1 MSSPVVLVT
10 GSDKRLPVGWWA
22 TRLQLALVG
31 VRARHVTPGCNEL
44 PSSVSGVIIGG
55 GDDIEPEHYGASGD
69 AGATYN
75 PERDAME
82 MAITRRA
89 LKADLPLLGIC
100 RGAQLLNVVLGGSL
114 YTDIRP
120 MRRKTPNRNSLF
132 RIKWVDLEQR
142 SAIARMLQRNP
153 VRVNSLHNQAIHRVA
168 DALCDVGWDKD
179 GFIQAVEAPN
189 RQFVLG
195 VQWHP
200 EYLLWSRAQRYLFKA
215 FSHAVK
221 QHRGIDLNKVML
233 DEG

>member
-1 MSSPVVLVT
+1 MSAPVVLVT
-10 GSDKRLPVGWWA
+10 GSDKRLPVSWWA

-31 VRARHVTPGCNEL
+31 LRAIHVTPRHFAL
-44 PSSVSGVIIGG
+44 PSVVSGVIIGG
-55 GDDIEPEHYGASGD
+55 GDDIDPEHYGASGD

-114 YTDIRP
+114 HTDIRP

-132 RIKWVDLEQR
+132 RIKWVDLEQQ
-142 SAIARMLQRNP
+142 SAMAAMLQRNP
-153 VRVNSLHNQAIHRVA
+153 VRVNSLHNQAIDRVA
-168 DALCDVGWDKD
+168 EPLREVGWDKD
-179 GFIQAVEAPN
+179 GFIQAVEA
-189 RQFVLG
+189 REQHFVYG

-200 EYLLWSRAQRYLFKA
+200 EYLLWSRAQRHLFRA
-215 FSHAVK
+215 FSRAVK
-221 QHRGIDLNKVML
+221 QQQGIDLSQPEW
-233 DEG
+233 D